1 MPRASPAPA
10 DGHISSYSLEALL
23 LIALNHAAEGDQ
35 RQNRADHEDQN
46 ADDRCHLVVALIL
59 RQAVQ
64 PRHQQVNFVRVRVR
78 HQLVGRGVHV
88 AAEQPDD
95 VEVIDVCHQRVDQ
108 RRPCD
113 EENVRHGDGLE
124 RLPRVRAVNLRRLNQ
139 LRRDVHQ
146 DAGRNQHLIGD
157 ADPDVDE
164 DNHRAR
170 PRGVGKERDEVR
182 RRNRADGV
190 EPVGQTDVLADG
202 VDDAEVRE
210 EVANQQQRHEL
221 RHRHRDHEAGAPEL
235 LALCV
240 AVVDEHGHQDA
251 ADIAGDGGQHR
262 PHKRPCQHAHESVAE
277 RAVCG
282 QGGELAEVLQPDPC
296 EQLCRGQVVAV
307 IIREADENHDNQRDD
322 GEQHHAQHRQ
332 RQQRAVE
339 LLVQRVAQVVAEAV
353 DMLAALGSDFHFP
366 RIAQIAHPQHNSRNQ
381 QNYAQD
387 TEKQDKKGVVIVV
400 ELVLH
405 RFRVED
411 TLLLHCAQRG
421 QLAHVGEEEG
431 GEDDDDGGFQQAE
444 EEALQVLL
452 ARKAA
457 CTAEKRRQLDENVA
471 LDKGF
476 EWTGE
481 KLCDAFKEPS
491 DARLLLGD
499 GLTHSIRAPSLLF
512 LVPEIKNAAPLNCEE
527 KRSG

>member
-78 HQLVGRGVHV
+78 HQLVGRGVHI

-95 VEVIDVCHQRVDQ
+95 VEVVDVCHQRVDQ
-108 RRPCD
+108 RRPCN

-139 LRRDVHQ
+139 LRRNVHQ
-146 DAGRNQHLIGD
+146 DAGRNQHLVGD

-182 RRNRADGV
+182 CWNRADGV

-202 VDDAEVRE
+202 VDDAKVSE
-210 EVANQQQRHEL
+210 EVANQQQGNKL
-221 RHRHRDHEAGAPEL
+221 RNSHRDHEAGTPEL
-235 LALCV
+235 LALRV
-240 AVVDEHGHQDA
+240 AVVDEHRHQDA
-251 ADIAGDGGQHR
+251 ADIAGERRQHCPDER
-262 PHKRPCQHAHESVAE
+262 PHQYASERIAE
-277 RAVCG
+277 RAVRG
-282 QGGELAEVLQPDPC
+282 QGGESGEVIQTNPG
-296 EQLCRGQVVAV
+296 EQLRRGQVVAV

-322 GEQHHAQHRQ
+322 GEQNHAQHRQ

-339 LLVQRVAQVVAEAV
+339 LPVQRVVQVVAEGV
-353 DMLAALGSDFHFP
+353 DVLAALGGEFHLVCV
-366 RIAQIAHPQHNSRNQ
+366 AQVAHPQDDRRNQ
-381 QNYAQD
+381 QHNTQNAEEQD
-387 TEKQDKKGVVIVV
+387 EEGVIVVV

-405 RFRVED
+405 RLRIENA
-411 TLLLHCAQRG
+411 LLLYRAQGG

-431 GEDDDDGGFQQAE
+431 RENKHDGCLNQAD

-457 CTAEKRRQLDENVA
+457 CTAQKRRQLDENIA

-476 EWTGE
+476 DGTGE
-481 KLCDAFKEPS
+481 KFCDAFEEPN
-491 DARLLLGD
+491 DARLFSGL
-499 GLTHSIRAPSLLF
+499 GLTHSIRAPYLCF
-512 LVPEIKNAAPLNCEE
+512 AGKKKEPLRSTEMK